1 MKTTAHLSLV
11 FSPLVPFL
19 GPEALVDR
27 HDAMGQGGETG
38 GDGSS
43 EGGRP
48 SERDFPSAP
57 LRLDPT
63 PSQHARAV
71 GAWRSWLAA
80 LASDAE
86 AALAAA
92 MTYGALAPEAR
103 DAWLDALERDRG
115 LVDVPRIALYAP
127 LLAVEA
133 DEQRR
138 ARISYAV
145 GTLPRGARAGRALR
159 GRTASGDLVCAVAT
173 PLYLDF
179 VELLVCR
186 YDPERGVLSA
196 HHEPFRN
203 AAQVSSAVE
212 SSLEEVVAL
221 APALL
226 RDVIEELA
234 HAVVADRR
242 EGKAPPDALAR
253 FSHLFG
259 PDLDGG
265 IDKEEDSPAA

>member
-1 MKTTAHLSLV
+1 MTSL
-11 FSPLVPFL
+11 
-19 GPEALVDR
+19 A
-27 HDAMGQGGETG
+27 DA
-38 GDGSS
+38 
-43 EGGRP
+43 
-48 SERDFPSAP
+48 
-57 LRLDPT
+57 T

-92 MTYGALAPEAR
+92 MTYAALPAEAR
-103 DAWLDALERDRG
+103 DAWLDALDRDCG
-115 LVDVPRIALYAP
+115 LVDVPRVALYAP
-127 LLAVEA
+127 LLAVES
-133 DEQRR
+133 DEPRR
-138 ARISYAV
+138 GRIAEAMGALSK
-145 GTLPRGARAGRALR
+145 GARSGNALR
-159 GRTASGDLVCAVAT
+159 GRTAAGDWVCAVAT

-186 YDPERGVLSA
+186 YDPEQGVRSA

-203 AAQVSSAVE
+203 AAHVSSAVE
-212 SSLEEVVAL
+212 SALAEAVAL
-221 APALL
+221 SPCPL

-242 EGKAPPDALAR
+242 EGKPPPEALAR

-259 PDLDGG
+259 PDLEGEPASGG
-265 IDKEEDSPAA
+265 ESPVA

>member
-1 MKTTAHLSLV
+1 MVESGEKR
-11 FSPLVPFL
+11 
-19 GPEALVDR
+19 G
-27 HDAMGQGGETG
+27 GGERPSDG
-38 GDGSS
+38 GRSS
-43 EGGRP
+43 EG
-48 SERDFPSAP
+48 ELLSA
-57 LRLDPT
+57 T

-92 MTYGALAPEAR
+92 MTYAALPDEGR
-103 DAWLDALERDRG
+103 DAWLDALDRDRG
-115 LVDVPRIALYAP
+115 LVDVPHVALYAP

-133 DEQRR
+133 DDARR
-138 ARISYAV
+138 ARITFAM
-145 GTLPRGARAGRALR
+145 GTLSKDVRAGKALR
-159 GRTASGDLVCAVAT
+159 GKTAKGDLVCAVAT

-196 HHEPFRN
+196 YHEPFRN

-212 SSLEEVVAL
+212 SALEEVVAL
-221 APALL
+221 TAVPL

-242 EGKAPPDALAR
+242 EERQPPEALAR
-253 FSHLFG
+253 FSHLFA
-259 PDLDGG
+259 PDLESLRDLGLDPDFDPDFDPDLARDLVPEASDVEPDSDGG
-265 IDKEEDSPAA
+265 YPAA